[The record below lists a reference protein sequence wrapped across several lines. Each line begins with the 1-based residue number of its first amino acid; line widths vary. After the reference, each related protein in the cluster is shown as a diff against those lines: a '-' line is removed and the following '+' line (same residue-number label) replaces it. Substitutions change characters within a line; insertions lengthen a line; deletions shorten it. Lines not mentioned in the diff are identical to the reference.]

1 MEITKGVG
9 CICHDCLPSGIRR
22 TVLRFLELDDNENVP
37 LVPVWQG
44 IVFLGIGFVIP
55 ALTFNITQINQVEPK
70 PPVSIRLS
78 QS

>member
-1 MEITKGVG
+1 
-9 CICHDCLPSGIRR
+9 
-22 TVLRFLELDDNENVP
+22 VLRFLELNDNENVP